1 MIIERILSRS
11 AGIFSQIYHHPF
23 NQQLYKGTL
32 PREQF
37 ITFLKQDAEYLCGF
51 SNALKQ
57 LSNRFDDRQLAQQFK
72 WFSENMIESERKLQS
87 RYLSNSPR
95 PTFFSKQ
102 PSKTPQMPVIVN
114 YTAYQLHMAQHA
126 PIEEAISCLASCY
139 WIYQKMGEK
148 MNLVNHDTNPYQ
160 SWIKS
165 YSSKQFTTATQ
176 LMIEA
181 LDNMGSPIAC
191 HLSQEKIIRSF
202 YQSAQYELLFY
213 DAILPR
219 PNAMDLKI
227 KEPPVL
233 IKGSLR

>member
-1 MIIERILSRS
+1 
-11 AGIFSQIYHHPF
+11 
-23 NQQLYKGTL
+23 
-32 PREQF
+32 
-37 ITFLKQDAEYLCGF
+37 
-51 SNALKQ
+51 
-57 LSNRFDDRQLAQQFK
+57 
-72 WFSENMIESERKLQS
+72 
-87 RYLSNSPR
+87 
-95 PTFFSKQ
+95 
-102 PSKTPQMPVIVN
+102 
-114 YTAYQLHMAQHA
+114 
-126 PIEEAISCLASCY
+126 
-139 WIYQKMGEK
+139 MGEK

-191 HLSQEKIIRSF
+191 HLSQEKIIRS
-202 YQSAQYELLFY
+202 YELLFY